1 MILVERAVTGF
12 LNNLIDILFEKE
24 YFASY
29 EGAKQYVNNI
39 YDFILNEDSYEYFRI
54 NKKEQANLGKYFVVY
69 KANKRTSWLIFFL
82 KNKNRILVTYITNN
96 HTKEY
101 ARILG

>member
-1 MILVERAVTGF
+1 QSILVFIMIRPPTKPT
-12 LNNLIDILFEKE
+12 LFP
-24 YFASY
+24 YTTLFRSY
-29 EGAKQYVNNI
+29 EGAKRYVNNI

-54 NKKEQANLGKYFVVY
+54 TKKEQANLGKYFVVY

-96 HTKEY
+96 HTEEY
-101 ARILG
+101 ARIY